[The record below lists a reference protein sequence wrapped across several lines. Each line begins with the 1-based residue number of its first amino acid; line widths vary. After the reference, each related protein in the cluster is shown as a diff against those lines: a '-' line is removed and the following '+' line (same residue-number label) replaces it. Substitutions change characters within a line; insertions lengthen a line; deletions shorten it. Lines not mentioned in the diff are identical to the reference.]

1 MARRAQGHT
10 RSSGDAAGEVAVA
23 PLVEFQKNLDAARDT
38 PPTGLSTAKLCLD
51 QLAQSAAEIV
61 RHFEAAP
68 ESQASWWA
76 RALAGQCSGA
86 LDELTLLTPRLSLT
100 NDGELAALDQI

>member
-10 RSSGDAAGEVAVA
+10 RSSGDASGEVAVA
-23 PLVEFQKNLDAARDT
+23 PLVEFQKNLDAACDT
-38 PPTGLSTAKLCLD
+38 PPTRLSTAKLCLD

-61 RHFEAAP
+61 RHFAAAP

-76 RALAGQCSGA
+76 RALASQCRSA
-86 LDELTLLTPRLSLT
+86 LEELTLLTP
-100 NDGELAALDQI
+100 NGGDDEIP